1 MASPSRPSPPTSPC
15 PDCGTPLNGSVLGG
29 LCPRC
34 LARRFLHPNAFR
46 DTPLPIRDPG
56 PLAHAES
63 RVGDYQ
69 LLQEIGRGGMGVVYR
84 ARQLSLDRDVALKFI
99 LHGVLA
105 GDAAASRFR
114 TEAQAAASLRHP
126 NIVVVHEVG
135 EAHGRPFF
143 AMEWVDGCPLS
154 TLLQEGP
161 IAPQRAAALLRST
174 ADALHYAHRQGV
186 LHRDIKPGNI
196 LIDDHD
202 VPRITDFGLAKRFQE
217 SSPHQ
222 PNPDDSDITLSGQV
236 LGTPA
241 YLSPEQAAA
250 SRSLDA
256 RSEVY
261 SLGAV
266 LYHAL
271 AGRPPFQG
279 ESPAQVLRQVL
290 ETDPVP
296 PRTLNPAIPQDLET
310 ICLHCLEKEPARRYP
325 DAGELAAEL
334 DRFLQGLPIHAH
346 PVHPL
351 EKAWRWGRRHPA
363 LALALASILLLLACI
378 AVVASW
384 SSRRIDRLHHQTLQ
398 LLYASDMRLA
408 HDALQDGKIGATRE
422 LLDRHRPTNAQPD
435 IRGFEWFFLQ
445 DQSQSDELA
454 TLEPH
459 PVQAQRAAWSP
470 DGRSFAT
477 AATELK
483 VWDAD
488 TFRLRFTASGSNYAR
503 AIRFSDDSS
512 HVAVAEITG
521 SLFAYDSH
529 TGQRIAQFHAPDRR
543 PFALQ
548 WIHPSQVRVW
558 SAGRID
564 LWSITEGT
572 LHPDGGLPAESSRDA
587 ITDGGLFLTGRK
599 NPPEMQVWQSQQLL
613 ATIPAPD
620 LPIAFAGSSD
630 GRHFALGEFSGALS
644 LVVAGPTPSTNR
656 FSAHRGL
663 VNVLA
668 FSPDGERV
676 ASGGI
681 DGVIRL
687 WDVHHGTSLNEWRGH
702 RKPIWSLAFSPNG
715 ERLVSGAGDGSV
727 KVWNAQARRSSTA
740 TPGKAVH
747 WLAPGGI
754 WWAETHSNALHFIDA
769 SRPESPVAT
778 HPVAT
783 HPVTNEFGSVV
794 ATATHGF
801 LRCST
806 NGGLSFQP
814 LVGTPQSL
822 PLPPTSTPSLVRI
835 SPNAQH
841 LAYPLTHTNR
851 YTLRPL
857 DGSPERLQWTYS
869 QGGPH
874 LLAFS
879 PDGRWAAL
887 GDLTGQIQC
896 VHLPT
901 TEPPLLLAAHAHH
914 AYAAAFSPNGDRLV
928 SAGHD
933 GQVRLWELPSGRNL
947 ASYRSTVE
955 TYWTVCLS
963 PDGTRIAAGTDESS
977 VVLWD
982 VRSQLEVM
990 TLPLSST
997 PRPIQGF
1004 LTFTADSSALLLTD
1018 SGTLHHWRAPRSPGP

>member
-1 MASPSRPSPPTSPC
+1 MATPSRPSPPNSSC
-15 PDCGTPLNGSVLGG
+15 PDCGTPIRGSVLGG

-34 LARRFLHPNAFR
+34 LARRFLHPTAFR
-46 DTPLPIRDPG
+46 DTPLPVWDPG

-69 LLQEIGRGGMGVVYR
+69 LLEEIGRGGMGVVYR
-84 ARQLSLDRDVALKFI
+84 ARQLSLHRDVALKFI

-105 GDAAASRFR
+105 GDAATSRFR

-143 AMEWVDGCPLS
+143 AMEWIQGRTLS
-154 TLLQEGP
+154 SLLQDGP
-161 IAPQRAAALLRST
+161 LPPKRAASFLQSVAE
-174 ADALHYAHRQGV
+174 ALHHAHGQGV

-202 VPRITDFGLAKRFQE
+202 VPRITDFGLAKRVQD
-217 SSPHQ
+217 SSGAPAT
-222 PNPDDSDITLSGQV
+222 PDDADVTLSGQI

-241 YLSPEQAAA
+241 YLSPEQASAN
-250 SRSLDA
+250 RVLDA

-271 AGRPPFQG
+271 TGRPPFQG

-290 ETDPVP
+290 ENEPVS
-296 PRTLNPAIPQDLET
+296 PRSLSPAIPQDLET

-325 DAGELAAEL
+325 AAADLACELQ
-334 DRFLQGLPIHAH
+334 RFLQGRPIQAR
-346 PVHPL
+346 PVHAL
-351 EKAWRWGRRHPA
+351 EKAFRWSRRQPA
-363 LALALASILLLLACI
+363 LALALTSILLLLASI
-378 AVVASW
+378 AIVASW

-408 HDALQDGKIGATRE
+408 HDAFQEGKIGATRE
-422 LLDRHRPTNAQPD
+422 LLDRHRPTLAQPD

-459 PVQAQRAAWSP
+459 SGQAQRAAWSP

-488 TFRLRFTASGSNYAR
+488 TLQLRFTAKGSNYVR
-503 AIRFSDDSS
+503 ALCFSHDSS
-512 HVAVAEITG
+512 RVAVAEITG
-521 SLFAYDSH
+521 ALFAYDSR
-529 TGQRIAQFHAPDRR
+529 TGQRIAQLQAPDRR

-548 WIHPSQVRVW
+548 WTHPSQLRVW

-564 LWSITEGT
+564 LWSIPEAT
-572 LHPDGGLPAESSRDA
+572 LQPEATLPTESSRDA

-599 NPPEMQVWQSQQLL
+599 NPHEMQVWQAQQLL

-620 LPIAFAGSSD
+620 LPIAFAGSRD
-630 GRHFALGEFSGALS
+630 GQHFAVGEFSGALS
-644 LVVAGPTPSTNR
+644 LVVTGPTPRTNR
-656 FSAHRGL
+656 FTAHRGL
-663 VNVLA
+663 LNVLA
-668 FSPDGERV
+668 FSPDGMRL

-687 WDVHHGTSLNEWRGH
+687 WDVHEGTPLNEWRGH
-702 RKPIWSLAFSPNG
+702 RKPIWSIAFSPDG

-727 KVWNAQARRSSTA
+727 KVWKTQTRRSATA

-747 WLAPGGI
+747 WLAPDGI

-778 HPVAT
+778 HPVT
-783 HPVTNEFGSVV
+783 HELGSVV
-794 ATATHGF
+794 AATTHGF

-806 NGGLSFQP
+806 NGSLSFQP
-814 LVGTPQSL
+814 LVGAPNTL
-822 PLPPTSTPSLVRI
+822 ALPPTSTPSLVRV
-835 SPNAQH
+835 SPSARH
-841 LAYPLTHTNR
+841 VAYPLTHTNL
-851 YTLRPL
+851 YTLRPI
-857 DGSPERLQWTYS
+857 DGSPERLQWAYS
-869 QGGPH
+869 AGGPH

-879 PDGRWAAL
+879 SDDRWAAL

-896 VHLPT
+896 VYLPT
-901 TEPPLLLAAHAHH
+901 TEPPLRFPAHSQH
-914 AYAAAFSPNGDRLV
+914 AYAAAFSPHGDRLV

-947 ASYRSTVE
+947 GSYRSTVE

-982 VRSQLEVM
+982 VRSHLEVM
-990 TLPLSST
+990 TLPLRSA
-997 PRPIQGF
+997 PRPVQGF
-1004 LTFTADSSALLLTD
+1004 LAFAPDSSSLLLSE
-1018 SGTLHHWRAPRSPGP
+1018 SGTFHHWRAPRSPAP